1 MKTYFIFTR
10 KQRASAR
17 LLVINAG
24 VAFLLYVAAHHYL
37 PQLTSDKDALT
48 QLLNVLDIAIWVI
61 EAVLLGLALWFWLEN
76 KQIRVCVTPDT
87 LSYFDPTFSDVGWQV
102 KMADIAQIKQ
112 VTDAQ
117 QHFLSNVLVLK
128 NGEQKQLMYG
138 NYRGFDRRAFFK
150 ALVLA
155 NPNIMVPDN
164 IYSYKMQRPA
174 WAQRIRKK
182 LGWDE

>member
-1 MKTYFIFTR
+1 
-10 KQRASAR
+10 
-17 LLVINAG
+17 
-24 VAFLLYVAAHHYL
+24 
-37 PQLTSDKDALT
+37 
-48 QLLNVLDIAIWVI
+48 
-61 EAVLLGLALWFWLEN
+61 
-76 KQIRVCVTPDT
+76 
-87 LSYFDPTFSDVGWQV
+87 SYSDPTFSDVGWQV

-117 QHFLSNVLVLK
+117 QNFLSNVLVLK

-174 WAQRIRKK
+174 WAKRIRKK